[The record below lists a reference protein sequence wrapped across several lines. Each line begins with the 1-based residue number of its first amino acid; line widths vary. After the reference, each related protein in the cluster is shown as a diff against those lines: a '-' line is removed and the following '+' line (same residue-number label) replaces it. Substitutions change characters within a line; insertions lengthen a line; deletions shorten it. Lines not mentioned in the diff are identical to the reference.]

1 MLSTTLVAREVSCP
15 PLCAVG
21 ELIQKTGHQ
30 WQACR
35 NTSSYR
41 ATYHSRMPDAT
52 RTLYLVC
59 YDIAS
64 LKRLYRVHKFLIGYK
79 VGGQK
84 SFFECWL
91 TAGELR
97 DVRRGL
103 AERLNESDDR
113 AHIFQLDPRQQIS
126 CLGNAQPANRGA
138 FMIL

>member
-1 MLSTTLVAREVSCP
+1 MLDTA
-15 PLCAVG
+15 
-21 ELIQKTGHQ
+21 
-30 WQACR
+30 
-35 NTSSYR
+35 
-41 ATYHSRMPDAT
+41 

-64 LKRLYRVHKFLIGYK
+64 PKRLYQVHKFLLGYK
-79 VGGQK
+79 IGGQK

-103 AERLNESDDR
+103 AERLKESDDR
-113 AHIFQLDPRQQIS
+113 AHIFQLDPRQKIS
-126 CLGNAQPANRGA
+126 CLGTAQPVNRSA

>member
-1 MLSTTLVAREVSCP
+1 MLNS
-15 PLCAVG
+15 
-21 ELIQKTGHQ
+21 
-30 WQACR
+30 
-35 NTSSYR
+35 
-41 ATYHSRMPDAT
+41 T

-59 YDIAS
+59 YDIANP
-64 LKRLYRVHKFLIGYK
+64 KRLHQVHKFLLGYK

-103 AERLNESDDR
+103 SERLDESDDR
-113 AHIFQLDPRQQIS
+113 AHIFQLDPRQKIR
-126 CLGNAQPANRGA
+126 CLGNAQPVNASS

>member
-1 MLSTTLVAREVSCP
+1 MSDLA
-15 PLCAVG
+15 
-21 ELIQKTGHQ
+21 
-30 WQACR
+30 
-35 NTSSYR
+35 
-41 ATYHSRMPDAT
+41 

-64 LKRLYRVHKFLIGYK
+64 PKRLYQVHKFLLGYK

-103 AERLNESDDR
+103 TERIDESDDR
-113 AHIFQLDPRQQIS
+113 AHIFQLDPRQEILCYGQ
-126 CLGNAQPANRGA
+126 AQAVNRGA

>member
-1 MLSTTLVAREVSCP
+1 ML
-15 PLCAVG
+15 
-21 ELIQKTGHQ
+21 
-30 WQACR
+30 
-35 NTSSYR
+35 NTS
-41 ATYHSRMPDAT
+41 

-64 LKRLYRVHKFLIGYK
+64 PKRLYQVHKFLLGYK

-91 TAGELR
+91 TAGELN

-103 AERLNESDDR
+103 AERLDESDDR
-113 AHIFQLDPRQQIS
+113 AHIFQLDPRQEIS
-126 CLGNAQPANRGA
+126 RLGSALPVNTGS

>member
-1 MLSTTLVAREVSCP
+1 MSPLRP
-15 PLCAVG
+15 PPAYDPFMPEAV
-21 ELIQKTGHQ
+21 
-30 WQACR
+30 
-35 NTSSYR
+35 
-41 ATYHSRMPDAT
+41 

-64 LKRLYRVHKFLIGYK
+64 PKRLYRVHKFLIGYK

-126 CLGNAQPANRGA
+126 CLGNAQPVNRGA

>member
-1 MLSTTLVAREVSCP
+1 MQPAPFYPLRMLDTA
-15 PLCAVG
+15 
-21 ELIQKTGHQ
+21 
-30 WQACR
+30 
-35 NTSSYR
+35 
-41 ATYHSRMPDAT
+41 

-64 LKRLYRVHKFLIGYK
+64 QKRLYQVHKFLLGYK

-103 AERLNESDDR
+103 SERLDTDEDR

-126 CLGNAQPANRGA
+126 CLGRALPVNRSS

>member
-1 MLSTTLVAREVSCP
+1 MSPLRP
-15 PLCAVG
+15 PP
-21 ELIQKTGHQ
+21 
-30 WQACR
+30 
-35 NTSSYR
+35 
-41 ATYHSRMPDAT
+41 TYDPFMPEAA

-64 LKRLYRVHKFLIGYK
+64 PKRLYKVHKFLLGYK

-91 TAGELR
+91 TSGELK

-103 AERLNESDDR
+103 AERLDQNDDR
-113 AHIFQLDPRQQIS
+113 AHIFQLDPRQKIS
-126 CLGNAQPANRGA
+126 CFGSAQPVSSGT